1 MFINAVLKAITP
13 ISNLKS
19 AANWANIVRK
29 KVRASFHF
37 VVEEKKV
44 LDRTEKR
51 KEEKH
56 ISEYD
61 TLL

>member
-1 MFINAVLKAITP
+1 M
-13 ISNLKS
+13 
-19 AANWANIVRK
+19 
-29 KVRASFHF
+29 RASFHF

-61 TLL
+61 TLLENIIIMHDYASYDTYSLQEVV